1 LLVYRTHS
9 LAQFRT
15 LEMIARSRIRKRA
28 AMGTRAIGKKSLLWK
43 ALQNRI
49 KFSDLDRK
57 IPALTPRA
65 TPQR

>member
-1 LLVYRTHS
+1 
-9 LAQFRT
+9 
-15 LEMIARSRIRKRA
+15 
-28 AMGTRAIGKKSLLWK
+28 MGTRAIGKKSLLWK